1 LEIKLGLFA
10 LIAAGKTF
18 RCSTPQNTAG
28 ISSARHATA
37 CVSNTGRRDPATIVW
52 SSEKQGGN
60 DMKRI
65 RNFSEN
71 VTDAEIEPLTATLL
85 FYLVERCGGEVL
97 FTPTDAI
104 KTESGLSANML
115 QMQVGENIRLRIITR
130 PPELQ

>member
-1 LEIKLGLFA
+1 
-10 LIAAGKTF
+10 
-18 RCSTPQNTAG
+18 
-28 ISSARHATA
+28 
-37 CVSNTGRRDPATIVW
+37 
-52 SSEKQGGN
+52 
-60 DMKRI
+60 MKRI